1 MRKSR
6 RKALIKAALALF
18 AVAAVF
24 VLIFMCSCSSS
35 SEEEDAEAGEHL
47 KIESYNIVYDI
58 SANRRVH
65 TEETITI
72 NYNGGTSYE
81 RLLEISNGEMVRNL
95 EVVQLVGDEGD
106 EKEQE
111 VEYKVASTRYHD
123 FSLEIGGETAL
134 YDRHTYLITYDYCI
148 TRADDNYTLT
158 FLTFE
163 QKQEYE
169 ISSGSIKCYLP
180 DGYQGDAVCDLS
192 SNSRSINNFE
202 WIESEEDGRTV
213 ISTDFEDYQPGDEL
227 RITMTFA
234 PGSLSK
240 YRDRSPLWFAVAAA
254 GLIVVVLILKFTVFR
269 SKRRSRNKSFNAM
282 KRMNPLLMGKF
293 ADNRVGK
300 EDISSLVMHW
310 ANKGYLKMDLTDP
323 DDPSLLRTVKDLP
336 EECKEYE
343 KYLFYNL
350 FKTGK
355 SVKLSALRNKYYVLA
370 DAAAEHVNDNT
381 KGLYDTASIV
391 VSLIITLIG
400 IVLMGIAPLV
410 VAQIQVSSAVT
421 YYMSFIVIIPALI
434 IYAVMESLVYNS
446 FKSSKAIK
454 ISLIAAVIVMCA
466 LTILAYVYLIPSYIV
481 GNLSKEVIS
490 EASCILFILAP
501 LLIRKTKKYSAE
513 LDDISEFRNAI
524 TSATPEEIRG
534 WYADDP
540 QMYYKIMPYARV
552 IGLAQ
557 YWQEKNQ
564 GMPLPPADWAILP
577 ADFGDNP
584 SFEQV
589 DAFQRKASE
598 MLHNALT
605 SRPAPR
611 EEEHE
616 SEGHEHKEAGKAAE

>member
-1 MRKSR
+1 MRKAR
-6 RKALIKAALALF
+6 KKALIKAALAFF
-18 AVAAVF
+18 AIAAVF

-35 SEEEDAEAGEHL
+35 SEEAYSEAEEHL
-47 KIESYNIVYDI
+47 TVESYEIEYDI
-58 SANRRVH
+58 SSDRCIS
-65 TEETITI
+65 TEERIEI
-72 NYNGGTSYE
+72 YYNGGTSYE
-81 RLLEISNGEMVRNL
+81 RLLEISNGEMVRGL
-95 EVVQLVGDEGD
+95 EVVELVGEGED

-134 YDRHTYLITYDYCI
+134 YGKHTYLLTYDYCL
-148 TRADDNYTLT
+148 TRADDNYTLD
-158 FLTFE
+158 FLALE
-163 QKQEYE
+163 PKQEYE
-169 ISSGSIKCYLP
+169 IEEGHITCLLP
-180 DGYQGDAVCDLS
+180 DGYSGDAVCKLMTDGEALDS
-192 SNSRSINNFE
+192 FD
-202 WIESEEDGRTV
+202 WTQSEEDGRTKL
-213 ISTDFEDYQPGDEL
+213 STTFENYKPGDEL

-234 PGSLSK
+234 AGSLSK
-240 YRDRSPLWFAVAAA
+240 YRDRSPLWFAVVAA
-254 GLIVVVLILKFTVFR
+254 GLIVVVLILKFTVFK
-269 SKRRSRNKSFNAM
+269 SKRRSTGKSFNAM

-300 EDISSLVMHW
+300 EDISSLVIHW
-310 ANKGYLKMDLTDP
+310 ANKGYLKMDLTNP
-323 DDPSLLRTVKDLP
+323 DDPSLLRTVQTLP

-343 KYLFYNL
+343 KFLFYNL
-350 FKTGK
+350 FKTGRT
-355 SVKLSALRNKYYVLA
+355 VKLSALKNKYYVLA
-370 DAAAEHVNDNT
+370 DAAAEHVNDTT
-381 KGLYDTASIV
+381 KGLYDTASII
-391 VSLIITLIG
+391 VSLVITLIG
-400 IVLMGIAPLV
+400 IVMMGIAPLV

-454 ISLIAAVIVMCA
+454 ISLIVAVLVMCA
-466 LTILAYVYLIPSYIV
+466 LTILAYVFLIPSYIV

-490 EASCILFILAP
+490 EAFCILFILAP

-513 LDDISEFRNAI
+513 LDDITEFRNAI
-524 TSATPEEIRG
+524 TTATAEEIQG
-534 WYADDP
+534 WYKDDP

-557 YWQEKNQ
+557 YWQDKNR
-564 GMPLPPADWAILP
+564 GMPLPAADWAILP

-584 SFEQV
+584 TFEQA
-589 DAFQRKASE
+589 DAVQRKASE

-616 SEGHEHKEAGKAAE
+616 KEEHGHKEAGKAEE